1 MLSLRPLPAAN
12 MTSPLSETRHPDV
25 VRMSNAM
32 PSSDDHTELL
42 EPYRPWLTLKTSMTQ
57 AIGQAFCSDVTVNVL
72 ACGTEDGAPWE
83 RRALNSSEPLFV
95 RHIQLCAGTEPV
107 ALARTVTS
115 ATGPGRDLLT
125 NLTNQPLAEVLFRDA
140 AWQRGSEI
148 INLLA
153 TGELPGRAIKWVRAG
168 SIPTTLL
175 VEEFF
180 LLPLYTLATPSSGDS
195 AHSD

>member
-1 MLSLRPLPAAN
+1 
-12 MTSPLSETRHPDV
+12 
-25 VRMSNAM
+25 MSNAM
-32 PSSDDHTELL
+32 PSTDDHTELL

-57 AIGQAFCSDVTVNVL
+57 EIGQAFCSDVTVNVL
-72 ACGTEDGAPWE
+72 ACGTEVGAPWE

-153 TGELPGRAIKWVRAG
+153 TGELPGRATLWSLTASPRPIR
-168 SIPTTLL
+168 LL

-180 LLPLYTLATPSSGDS
+180 LPTLQHTRDEGSQ
-195 AHSD
+195 H